1 MKPEELFREID
12 DFCQANT
19 DEAIVKKYSRYFKD
33 GYNGFGVS
41 TEVFELKLKSILQD
55 PGVDLNLLIKTAP
68 LLIKTKRFE
77 ETSFA
82 IHILKSFSRQ
92 FTKETFK
99 EVSKWF
105 EIGIINWAHTDFIC
119 GDIMLIFFK
128 MGIISLQDLDK
139 WRIAKSKFQRR
150 AVPVSLIKELKK
162 TSDYQ
167 HFLDF
172 IDPMMM
178 DPEREVHQGLGW
190 FLREAWKRQPE
201 QIEPFLFKWK
211 NKAPRLIFQYATE
224 KMTPDQKQRY
234 KKDK

>member
-19 DEAIVKKYSRYFKD
+19 DQAIVKKYSRYFKD

-41 TEVFELKLKSILQD
+41 TEAFELKLKSILQD
-55 PGVDLNLLIKTAP
+55 PGVDLNLLLKTAP

-82 IHILKSFSRQ
+82 IHILKSFSKQ
-92 FTKETFK
+92 FTRDTFK

-128 MGIISLQDLDK
+128 MEIISLQDLDK

-150 AVPVSLIKELKK
+150 AVPVS
-162 TSDYQ
+162 
-167 HFLDF
+167 
-172 IDPMMM
+172 
-178 DPEREVHQGLGW
+178 
-190 FLREAWKRQPE
+190 
-201 QIEPFLFKWK
+201 
-211 NKAPRLIFQYATE
+211 
-224 KMTPDQKQRY
+224 
-234 KKDK
+234 